1 MFDCR
6 KWLGGWTFAG
16 AAGVAVA
23 SLLGCSAG
31 QLPDWQLRSSA
42 AANRAVVAFLNAEL
56 KAFDQAFSESIFQA
70 QRSARPE
77 EVARLY
83 LLRCALQVA
92 SLNFGVCP
100 DSDSY
105 EQRVVDGLS
114 QSTSGSLQAY
124 RLYVR
129 GASMTSEQIAG
140 LPRAQQPVAMAL
152 TSMHSGLDRVLAQ
165 VQDPLSR
172 LVAAGVIV
180 RAGRG
185 SPALIAQAVET
196 ASAQGWRAPLSAWLA
211 AQVKVA
217 RDAGD
222 DRLAQESQRR
232 LELLNRPSRPGGH

>member
-1 MFDCR
+1 MFGCR
-6 KWLGGWTFAG
+6 KWLRGAAFAG
-16 AAGVAVA
+16 LAGIAVVNL
-23 SLLGCSAG
+23 SGCATGNLS
-31 QLPDWQLRSSA
+31 DWQLRSSA
-42 AANRAVVAFLNAEL
+42 AANRAVEAFLNAEM

-70 QRSARPE
+70 QRSARAE
-77 EVARLY
+77 QVARLY

-92 SLNFGVCP
+92 TLNFGVCP
-100 DSDSY
+100 DSESY

-124 RLYVR
+124 RLFLQ
-129 GASMTSEQIAG
+129 GAPMTSEQIAG
-140 LPRAQQPVAMAL
+140 LPRPQQPVAMAL
-152 TSMHSGLDRVLAQ
+152 TSVHQGFDRVLAQ

-196 ASAQGWRAPLSAWLA
+196 ASAQGWRAPLSVWLA

-222 DRLAQESQRR
+222 DRLAQESQQR